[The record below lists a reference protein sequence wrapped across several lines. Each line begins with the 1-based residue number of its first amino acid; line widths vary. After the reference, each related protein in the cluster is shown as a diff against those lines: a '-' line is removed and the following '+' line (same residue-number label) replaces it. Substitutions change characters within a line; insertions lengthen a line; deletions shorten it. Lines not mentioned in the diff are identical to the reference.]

1 MDFDTNVLLQFVNPT
16 IVVACLAIGFII
28 KNWVSE
34 ASNQIIPTCV
44 FILGMILSV
53 VITLSSGEVLTV
65 ETFVMGAIS
74 GLASTGLHQVFK
86 TWIDNFG
93 NKQ

>member
-1 MDFDTNVLLQFVNPT
+1 MFDVAILAQLINPT
-16 IVVACLAIGFII
+16 ILVACLAVGFII
-28 KNWVSE
+28 KNWVKKM
-34 ASNQIIPTCV
+34 SNQIIPTVV

-53 VITLSSGEVLTV
+53 IIAITSGTAVTV

-86 TWIDNFG
+86 TWLDSFG
-93 NKQ
+93 GNL